1 MAECALIRRRWN
13 VMREALDERQRRLWV
28 AVEARVLG
36 RGGISAVAAATG
48 VSRSTIRVGLAE
60 IEAMQVAGRSDV
72 EPARSGTRVRR
83 AGAGRK
89 RIELQD
95 DTLLADL
102 LSLVDPLTRGDPQSP
117 LRWTCKSLR
126 TLAEQLRAIG
136 HSVSHVVVGQLLKA
150 QGYRLQANAKVI
162 EGNQSPDR
170 DAQFEY
176 INATVA
182 TALTAHL
189 PVISVDTKKK
199 ELVGAYKNAGREWL
213 PSGQPESV
221 KVHDFV
227 DPEWGRANPY
237 GVYDI
242 GHDEAW
248 VSVGT
253 DHDTA
258 AFAVQTI
265 RRWWFSMGRQ
275 RYPDAKRLVI
285 TADGGGSNGHRV
297 RLWKLELSRLA
308 AEIGLDIQVCHFPP
322 GTSKWNKIE
331 HRLFS
336 FITMNWRGRPLI
348 SHEVIVNLIA
358 NTKTR
363 SGLSVHA
370 ELDTAIYPKGLVVS
384 DEAFAAIKMDRNEFH
399 GDWNYCIH
407 SGLN

>member
-1 MAECALIRRRWN
+1 
-13 VMREALDERQRRLWV
+13 MRVALDERQRRLLV
-28 AVEARVLG
+28 AVEAKVLG
-36 RGGISAVAAATG
+36 RGGVSAVAAATG
-48 VSRSTIRVGLAE
+48 VSRSTIMAGLDELEVMELVDQAAPE
-60 IEAMQVAGRSDV
+60 R
-72 EPARSGTRVRR
+72 PAPLIRMRR

-89 RIELQD
+89 KIEVKDETLVTD
-95 DTLLADL
+95 LLA
-102 LSLVDPLTRGDPQSP
+102 LVDPLTRGDPQSA

-126 TLAEQLRAIG
+126 TLAEQLRASG
-136 HSVSHVVVGQLLKA
+136 HSVSHVVVGQLLKG
-150 QGYRLQANAKVI
+150 QGYSLQGNAKVI

-170 DAQFEY
+170 NAQFEY
-176 INATVA
+176 INTTVTSSLDA
-182 TALTAHL
+182 YQ

-199 ELVGAYKNAGREWL
+199 EMVGAYKNNGKEWE
-213 PSGQPESV
+213 PSGEPVKV

-227 DPEWGRANPY
+227 DPELGRANPY

-242 GHDEAW
+242 GADEAW

-253 DHDTA
+253 DHDTS

-275 RYPDAKRLVI
+275 RYPQAKQLLI

-308 AEIGLDIQVCHFPP
+308 HETGLEIQVCHFPP

-336 FITMNWRGRPLI
+336 FITMNWRGRPLV

-358 NTKTR
+358 STKTR
-363 SGLSVHA
+363 SGLKVRA
-370 ELDTAIYPKGLVVS
+370 ELDNATYPKGLAVS
-384 DEAFAAIKMDRNEFH
+384 DEDFAAIMIDRNEFH
-399 GDWNYCIH
+399 GDWNYRIR
-407 SGLN
+407 SG

>member
-1 MAECALIRRRWN
+1 MWNLPDRGLVFVAQEPDASGLSSRMTCCWQTCCRW
-13 VMREALDERQRRLWV
+13 W
-28 AVEARVLG
+28 
-36 RGGISAVAAATG
+36 I
-48 VSRSTIRVGLAE
+48 
-60 IEAMQVAGRSDV
+60 
-72 EPARSGTRVRR
+72 P
-83 AGAGRK
+83 
-89 RIELQD
+89 
-95 DTLLADL
+95 
-102 LSLVDPLTRGDPQSP
+102 PLTRGDPQSP

-136 HSVSHVVVGQLLKA
+136 HSVSHVVVGQRLKA
-150 QGYRLQANAKVI
+150 QGYRLQ
-162 EGNQSPDR
+162 
-170 DAQFEY
+170 
-176 INATVA
+176 A

-285 TADGGGSNGHRV
+285 TADGG
-297 RLWKLELSRLA
+297 A
-308 AEIGLDIQVCHFPP
+308 ATATGFVC
-322 GTSKWNKIE
+322 GNWN
-331 HRLFS
+331 
-336 FITMNWRGRPLI
+336 
-348 SHEVIVNLIA
+348 
-358 NTKTR
+358 
-363 SGLSVHA
+363 
-370 ELDTAIYPKGLVVS
+370 
-384 DEAFAAIKMDRNEFH
+384 
-399 GDWNYCIH
+399 
-407 SGLN
+407 